1 VSAFR
6 GERALRS
13 HSFDLPMPLSA
24 AFPLFEPEGE
34 RAWAPGWEPT
44 YVYPPDGRP
53 QKGMVFVT
61 DADDEATLWL
71 VLRHEPG
78 AGAVEY
84 ARITPGTRVAIV
96 RVQCT
101 ALDAGATRVT
111 VSYEYTGLSDAG
123 NTYVRAMDDGSFR
136 EFIASWKELILGGH
150 RGAVT

>member
-13 HSFDLPMPLSA
+13 HSFDLPMALSA

-34 RAWAPGWEPT
+34 RAWAPGWDPK
-44 YVYPPDGRP
+44 YVYPHDGRP

-61 DADDEATLWL
+61 DADAEETLWL
-71 VLRHEPG
+71 VLRHDPG

-84 ARITPGTRVAIV
+84 ARVTPGNRVAIV
-96 RVQCT
+96 RVQCE
-101 ALDAGATRVT
+101 AIDKGSTRVN

-123 NTYVRAMDDGSFR
+123 NGYVRSMDETRFR
-136 EFIASWKELILGGH
+136 DFIKSWRAAIMEA
-150 RGAVT
+150 RA